1 MEDDKATTGSSTYHI
16 NKLTETNYRSWSQQL
31 RWILDERDLLEIV
44 EGTEQKP
51 TPPAEPASAPEG
63 TATTA
68 TSESIAE
75 ARETYQESLAA
86 WTKKSKKARTIIG
99 SSISASIM
107 IYIEGINDPAEMWKT
122 LQEKYSP
129 KTQTTLL
136 QTFREFIETKM
147 DEAVDTM
154 EQHLQKLERL
164 KRRYEEHGEIMP
176 ETIYK
181 GTLLSSVPETYKW

>member
-51 TPPAEPASAPEG
+51 TPPEEPASASEG
-63 TATTA
+63 TATA
-68 TSESIAE
+68 TSGSIAE

-107 IYIEGINDPAEMWKT
+107 IYIEGINNPAEMWKT

-147 DEAVDTM
+147 M
-154 EQHLQKLERL
+154 KCSKQWN
-164 KRRYEEHGEIMP
+164 
-176 ETIYK
+176 
-181 GTLLSSVPETYKW
+181 STYKSWNDLKDGMKNMEKLCQRRFTREHY